1 MTGYMPR
8 LSWGRL
14 RDPGSTTDPGSAG
27 RHTGSAGRQ
36 GGFLSLCWHRL
47 TVTVEVLL
55 AEGRRRPMFNMD
67 GEPIPDIWDDGLP
80 DSADRLRPLAV
91 DPLAPAADAPPLRFA
106 DIVVL
111 IVGIGFLAALVIA
124 AIELVRALAAA

>member
-14 RDPGSTTDPGSAG
+14 RDPGASADSDSPDQHRGSG
-27 RHTGSAGRQ
+27 DRQ

-55 AEGRRRPMFNMD
+55 AEGRKRPMFNMD
-67 GEPIPDIWDDGLP
+67 GEPIPDIWDDGHP
-80 DSADRLRPLAV
+80 DSDDRLHPLAI

-111 IVGIGFLAALVIA
+111 VVGIGFLAALVIA
-124 AIELVRALAAA
+124 AVELVRALAAA